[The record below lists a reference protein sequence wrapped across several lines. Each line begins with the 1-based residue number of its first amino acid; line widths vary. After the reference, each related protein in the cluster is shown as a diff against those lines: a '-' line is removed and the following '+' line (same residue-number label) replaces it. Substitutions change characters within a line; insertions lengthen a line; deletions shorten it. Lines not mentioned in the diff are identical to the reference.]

1 MSTVIIVNSEG
12 MGHGA
17 HNLGMRLLQTMLGKA
32 GMIHDLEAIV
42 FYNRGVRVLVE
53 GSALL
58 PALAA
63 VEESGVDL
71 IACGT
76 CVDDF
81 GIRDQV
87 RVGRVG
93 GMDDILAELDKADK
107 VITL

>member
-1 MSTVIIVNSEG
+1 MSTAIIVNSEG

-17 HNLGMRLLQTMLGKA
+17 QNLGMRLLQTMLGKA
-32 GMIHDLEAIV
+32 GAIRDLEAIV
-42 FYNRGVRVLVE
+42 FYNRGVRVLVD
-53 GSALL
+53 GSPLL

-63 VEESGVDL
+63 VEGIGVSL

-76 CVDDF
+76 CVDQF
-81 GIRDQV
+81 GIREQI